1 VISVITS
8 NFLSHSLHKGPAMF
22 TLLAYVVLEGI
33 HDEVTDVI
41 IESPR
46 GQCTQSSKFKFPEVS
61 VLRRLLVLVI
71 VVPPSETPSLS
82 TSETILLLQLAKDRL
97 PISVRVHEVLVI
109 LDA

>member
-1 VISVITS
+1 
-8 NFLSHSLHKGPAMF
+8 MF
-22 TLLAYVVLEGI
+22 TLLGYVVLEGI

-46 GQCTQSSKFKFPEVS
+46 GQCTQRSKFKFPEVS